1 MLRKS
6 AGGRRSTMPLVLA
19 YNFSPARLA
28 AVRVLC
34 ARLKIRLRAVE
45 KNEFGCTV
53 GSLCGQ
59 SAPQGEDTQE
69 DDFSDEMIVMAGFS
83 GQMLNAFLHSFYT
96 YHLAPVSL
104 KAVLTEVNAQF
115 TGLRLHQELCAERE
129 AIRQGMQANARR
141 GDG

>member
-1 MLRKS
+1 M
-6 AGGRRSTMPLVLA
+6 
-19 YNFSPARLA
+19 NLA
-28 AVRVLC
+28 ARS
-34 ARLKIRLRAVE
+34 
-45 KNEFGCTV
+45 

-115 TGLRLHQELCAERE
+115 TGPTPTSGAVRR
-129 AIRQGMQANARR
+129 ARGNTAGYAGKCPAWRWLKR
-141 GDG
+141 G